1 MRKFN
6 VKSLVRRLAAVPAV
20 VLASGA
26 VMAQQAAPTSA
37 TALAQSIDLSE
48 AKSSGLI
55 VVGLLIGVGVTL
67 WGARLVL
74 NHFRPK

>member
-20 VLASGA
+20 VMASGA
-26 VMAQQAAPTSA
+26 VFAQQAAPTTA

-55 VVGLLIGVGVTL
+55 VVGLLIAVGVTL

-74 NHFRPK
+74 THFRPK